1 MFNIVGQ
8 LIYSVHVYETHIG
21 SDPSYY
27 KLEPSLIVVSAPLI
41 PLCDRKQGKT
51 ITLNA

>member
-8 LIYSVHVYETHIG
+8 LIYSVHVYETHIC

-41 PLCDRKQGKT
+41 PLCDRKQGKP
-51 ITLNA
+51 